1 MSDSSSNNNNQDSQS
16 VEFIDKIGDHNINSF
31 ASPDVLIKNNY
42 LEDNYQQNVIEEFSQ
57 GNNVDSRND
66 SVNKVDIQS
75 PQQDSSSEPHKIYR
89 QQSQDSQMIAENI
102 QQGDVK
108 SNEQH
113 DEEDENND
121 QKSIQIVQN
130 NDNQSELQ
138 QEVSSSKE
146 TNQQPEQ
153 DNINQIREDFQQQ
166 SQNEKENTQE
176 QQISNKEQ
184 EQNQNQQLE
193 ENSHENNQIQEKIAK
208 EEIPKQAQ
216 SENSH
221 QISQDIDQGKVAPN
235 QVDNQEKIEEEKQ
248 NQPAPLDKQAD
259 SNVGVQQNVSQI
271 QQELQASNNQQD
283 QKQNTQQQ
291 IQVNQISQSVQQGD
305 TYSAQRQYEYMME
318 MQKRQ
323 AEFQR
328 QMEELNQKYQINFRK
343 IIDVKQES
351 LLGNYV
357 AGLLAI
363 KMKYKSIDSRDQY
376 GMTLLH
382 NAVLGNEK
390 ELVIFLLNN
399 GADVNLQDASQRTAL
414 MMAAHGGASQK
425 AQSETVDLKKKF
437 DEDSEEVRRVLKL
450 HSFNKIFKILIDKGA
465 CFATKDAFKFSALL
479 YSVQSQNLHIL
490 FYLIYLGANLRDS
503 DMNGSSVVHWN
514 AYKGNRFLMEVFHSL
529 NLDMFTAD
537 NQGFTPFERSLMG
550 ISYETVDYLARI
562 KLPEHLPDP
571 DELESDGTYKIPSLS
586 IRHNLKS
593 IKTYKGKWY
602 NRLFAWWKEQC
613 LRGEESGIHP
623 ATYFFLLTAGIL
635 FYSAFISIYKQ
646 RNYELQQDLQISSF
660 SFFYNIIFFIF
671 NFIYL
676 AFSIRFCNMM
686 VSYKNRNKGTYV
698 LDDDAIDRQ
707 NQLNLEEQR
716 IIPPYMTRIMSDRQ
730 QFERIIQRMNFKHV
744 DRILQDS
751 PQYKATV
758 NQEEELN
765 RTTVTDHGDEEARVG
780 LTQKSSYSHLSFI
793 HQIAILFENNYFTSL
808 GEVDYKRLCGS
819 CLKYKPEK
827 TKHCTI
833 CKVCVPYYQFHSILF
848 NTCICAE
855 NHFLYLLHIFS
866 LWISLFMFVVVQNT
880 NISPMLQSWLVF
892 KYIEIPYHIWSKLG
906 IFHSLIYLGVLFSLF
921 YISIYCSIEILGIF
935 EDKTRDEILN
945 PFEYSYNFEVI
956 ADKNRNLVKVL
967 KGRTTGRIEYLKV
980 TLKSF
985 YYRTFVHLRSKR

>member
-1 MSDSSSNNNNQDSQS
+1 MSDSSSNNNNQDTQS

-31 ASPDVLIKNNY
+31 ASPDALIKNNY
-42 LEDNYQQNVIEEFSQ
+42 LEDNYQQNAIEEFSQ
-57 GNNVDSRND
+57 GNNIDSRNE

-89 QQSQDSQMIAENI
+89 EQSQDSQMIVENI

-113 DEEDENND
+113 DDEDENND
-121 QKSIQIVQN
+121 QKGIQIVQN
-130 NDNQSELQ
+130 NENQGEQQ
-138 QEVSSSKE
+138 QEVGSSKE
-146 TNQQPEQ
+146 NDQMHKQ
-153 DNINQIREDFQQQ
+153 DIFNQIRNDQQLLQQNEEDNIQQQ
-166 SQNEKENTQE
+166 QIESKEY
-176 QQISNKEQ
+176 
-184 EQNQNQQLE
+184 EQNQNQQFGGNQN
-193 ENSHENNQIQEKIAK
+193 ENDLTQKNIVQ
-208 EEIPKQAQ
+208 EEIHSRAQ
-216 SENSH
+216 PENPDL
-221 QISQDIDQGKVAPN
+221 ISQDVDQIKQNSN
-235 QVDNQEKIEEEKQ
+235 QIINQEKIEKEEKQ
-248 NQPAPLDKQAD
+248 NQPAPLDQQEN
-259 SNVGVQQNVSQI
+259 SGVQQNV
-271 QQELQASNNQQD
+271 QQQQQNQHLSNNEQD
-283 QKQNTQQQ
+283 QNKNIEQQS
-291 IQVNQISQSVQQGD
+291 NQINERQQVGD

-351 LLGNYV
+351 LLGNYIT
-357 AGLLAI
+357 GLLAI

-390 ELVIFLLNN
+390 ELVLFLLNN
-399 GADVNLQDASQRTAL
+399 GADVNLQDASKRTAL

-425 AQSETVDLKKKF
+425 ASSEATNIKKKF
-437 DEDSEEVRRVLKL
+437 DEDSEEIRRVLKL

-465 CFATKDAFKFSALL
+465 CFATKDAFQFSALL
-479 YSVQSQNLHIL
+479 YSVQNQNMLIL
-490 FYLIYLGANLRDS
+490 FYLIYLGANLRDA

-537 NQGFTPFERSLMG
+537 NQGFTPFQRSIMG
-550 ISYETVDYLARI
+550 ISYDTVDYLAR
-562 KLPEHLPDP
+562 LTNPEQLPDP
-571 DELESDGTYKIPSLS
+571 EELESDGISYKIPSIS
-586 IRHNLKS
+586 IRHN
-593 IKTYKGKWY
+593 IKTIKTEKQKWY
-602 NRLFAWWKEQC
+602 NKLFAWWSEQC
-613 LRGEESGIHP
+613 LKGEEKGIHP

-635 FYSAFISIYKQ
+635 FYSAFRSIFSQ
-646 RNYELQQDLQISSF
+646 RNYELQQDVQISSL
-660 SFFYNIIFFIF
+660 SFFQNIIFFIF
-671 NFIYL
+671 TFIYM
-676 AFSIRFCNMM
+676 AFSIRFCNIM
-686 VSYKNRNKGTYV
+686 VSYKNRNKGVYV

-707 NQLNLEEQR
+707 NQLVLQEQR
-716 IIPPYMTRIMSDRQ
+716 NIPPYMSRILNDKQ
-730 QFERIIQRMNFKHV
+730 QFERIYQRMNFKHI

-751 PQYKATV
+751 PQFRATV

-765 RTTVTDHGDEEARVG
+765 RTIITDHGDEEATVG
-780 LTQKSSYSHLSFI
+780 LTQKSSYNHLTFI

-808 GEVDYKRLCGS
+808 GEVDNKRLCGN

-827 TKHCTI
+827 TKHCSI

-855 NHFLYLLHIFS
+855 NHLLYLLYIFS
-866 LWISLFMFVVVQNT
+866 LWVSLFMFIVVQNT
-880 NISPMLQSWLVF
+880 HFSPMLQSWLVF
-892 KYIEIPYHIWSKLG
+892 KYIEIPYHIWSKIG
-906 IFHSLIYLGVLFSLF
+906 IFHSLIYFGVLFSLF
-921 YISIYCSIEILGIF
+921 YISIYCSIELLGIF

-956 ADKNRNLVKVL
+956 ADKNRNLVKVQ
-967 KGRTTGRIEYLKV
+967 KVRTTGRIEYLKV